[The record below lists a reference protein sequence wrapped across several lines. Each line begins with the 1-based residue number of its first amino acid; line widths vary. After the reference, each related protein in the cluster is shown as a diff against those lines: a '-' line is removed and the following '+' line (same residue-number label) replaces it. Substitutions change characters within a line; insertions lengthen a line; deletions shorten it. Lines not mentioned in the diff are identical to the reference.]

1 MTDQYEDGN
10 ALAGPL
16 GEVLAFDITTA
27 VEQCAS
33 CGRTGTVATLRV
45 YNRAPGLVARCPGCD
60 EVVLRYV
67 RGPTDAWLDV
77 RGAVSLKIPL
87 PPES

>member
-16 GEVLAFDITTA
+16 GEIFALDITAA
-27 VEQCAS
+27 VEQCGS

-60 EVVLRYV
+60 AVVLRYV
-67 RGPTDAWLDV
+67 RTPADAWLDV
-77 RGAVSLKIPL
+77 RGAVSLKFPL